1 LISSGMVQSRDRKP
15 ASTWAMARPI
25 FDATRAT
32 AMVLFTSPATTT
44 TSGFSRASTG
54 SISTIT
60 LAVCCAWEPLPT
72 PRCASGSGIPRSWKK
87 TSDIFPS

>member
-1 LISSGMVQSRDRKP
+1 MVQSRERRP

-25 FDATRAT
+25 FAATSAT

-60 LAVCCAWEPLPT
+60 FAVCCACEPEPT
-72 PRCASGSGIPRSWKK
+72 PRCTSGSGIPRSRKN
-87 TSDIFPS
+87 TSDIFAS